1 MKSNNIL
8 LAGFPLVASL
18 WEVIDAVLEAV
29 SRCTVAGTTIH
40 IPLNALLALVLVLA
54 LTAAQFKLAAS
65 IARKGNWCHH
75 NVNCVL
81 EIMCIAYALYT

>member
-8 LAGFPLVASL
+8 LAGFPLVASA
-18 WEVIDAVLEAV
+18 WELVDAVLEAAQQ
-29 SRCTVAGTTIH
+29 CTVSGTMIH
-40 IPLNALLALVLVLA
+40 IPLIAVLALALVLT
-54 LTAAQFKLAAS
+54 LTLVQFKLAS
-65 IARKGNWCHH
+65 TIARKGNWCHH